1 MPFPPLVAP
10 VDALS
15 EDERRRTAR
24 HAVLAG
30 FGETAQ
36 RRLAAARIAVIGAG
50 GLGSPAILALAAAG
64 VGELVVIDDDVVE
77 VSNLQR
83 QVLHRVTDAG
93 APKVDSAVRAASG
106 LSPETVVRPVTER
119 LTPENAERLLAGAHV
134 VLDGSDTFETRAA
147 VAAATERLGIPL
159 VWGTVQ
165 EFDAQVTVF
174 WSAPPAGTDAVV
186 LADLH
191 PPSGV
196 GEVPTCA
203 QVGVLGALC
212 VQVGGLMVLEAIKL
226 VTGVGEP
233 LLGRILLIDALRA
246 RQQEIPLRPSRA
258 TRASAPVATSTPRTP
273 ATTAHPRDTTPG
285 ANRDTMPDANRDWTV
300 LDVREPHETARG
312 AIEGALRV
320 PLAQVLADPAAL
332 GPGPFLV
339 VCQAGVRARR
349 AADALAAA
357 GAAAS
362 VLPGGM
368 DALTAPGGMDALT
381 GAGA

>member
-30 FGETAQ
+30 FGALAQ
-36 RRLAAARIAVIGAG
+36 RRLAAARVAVIGAG

-64 VGELVVIDDDVVE
+64 VGELIVVDDDVVE

-93 APKVDSAVRAASG
+93 APKVDSAVRAAAD
-106 LSPETVVRPVTER
+106 LSPETRVRPIAER
-119 LTPENAERLLAGAHV
+119 LTPENAEALLADAHV

-147 VAAATERLGIPL
+147 VAAACERLGTPL

-174 WSAPPAGTDAVV
+174 WSTPPGAEPVV

-191 PPSGV
+191 PPAGV

-212 VQVGGLMVLEAIKL
+212 MQVGGLMALEAIKL
-226 VTGVGEP
+226 ITGVGEP
-233 LLGRILLIDALRA
+233 LFGRILLVDARRA
-246 RQQEIPLRPSRA
+246 RMQEVPLRPSRA
-258 TRASAPVATSTPRTP
+258 TAPVAAPAPTP
-273 ATTAHPRDTTPG
+273 APAPAPAAG
-285 ANRDTMPDANRDWTV
+285 EWTV

-312 AIEGALRV
+312 AIAGARLV
-320 PLAQVLADPAAL
+320 PLGQVLADPAAL
-332 GPGPFLV
+332 GAGPFLV

-349 AADALAAA
+349 AADALTAA
-357 GAAAS
+357 GAVAT

-368 DALTAPGGMDALT
+368 DAL
-381 GAGA
+381 AGVRA